1 MQSIEI
7 NKTVAHIIASGSS
20 GNCLI
25 YHNTIMIDC
34 GVPYSL
40 IKPYVSDLQIVLLTH
55 VHKDHINIR
64 TLKKIVQ
71 ERPTLRIG
79 CGVWMLEYLEGIDR
93 RNIDVYE
100 FAKWYDYGHFK
111 LSIGKLYH
119 DVPNCFYRIDKNS
132 YKIFH
137 ATDTGHL
144 EGISAYGYDLYAL
157 EYNHDEETALK
168 VIEEAR
174 RKGEFTHLI
183 GSMRT
188 HLSEQ
193 QANEFYYKNR
203 AEHSQVI
210 RLHETKSYL

>member
-1 MQSIEI
+1 MYNIL
-7 NKTVAHIIASGSS
+7 ASGST
-20 GNCLI
+20 GNCEI
-25 YHNTIMIDC
+25 YHNTIMVDC
-34 GVPYSL
+34 GIPYSQ
-40 IKPYVSDLQIVLLTH
+40 IKPYVKDISIVLLTH
-55 VHKDHINIR
+55 AHNDHLNIR
-64 TLKKIVQ
+64 TLKKIIQ

-79 CGVWMLEYLEGIDR
+79 CGVWMLDKLEGVKR
-93 RNIDVYE
+93 SKIDVYE
-100 FAKWYDYGHFK
+100 YGKWYDYGVFK

-119 DVPNCFYRIDKNS
+119 DVENCFYRIEKDG
-132 YKIFH
+132 YKIFR
-137 ATDTGHL
+137 ATDTSCL
-144 EGISAYGYDLYAL
+144 EGITAKGYDLYAL
-157 EYNHDEETALK
+157 EYNHDEEIALQ

-193 QANEFYYKNR
+193 QASEFYHKNR